1 MNSLAE
7 AGMTLRASP
16 PSSLPTAIRV
26 PPLPFREMACSS
38 PPPNR
43 PPAGHPS
50 LPPARPRHGRH
61 SGEKDIALG
70 GGKNPCVPHINE
82 PGPSA
87 LKPIWKP
94 NSTSTPS
101 TAPASDIGRA
111 PRAPS
116 SAGWKIRRIRP
127 RRCRRIETSTSAKPS
142 PTAAC
147 PSVRTRASDR
157 ANVMRTLAHGPMA
170 LFRALG
176 DFVAVHIEPERRH
189 GAGAAIQIRPEPRIA
204 VPHARNQL
212 GIGSMLKRT
221 LPRRRKDS
229 GRRDAHPPVGAQA
242 ASPMRIAYPS
252 SRNRLMIKAAVR
264 NSVQPA
270 SGWAWKSRRHAAS
283 LGTQRKRAMQKRQR
297 GNRHRRY
304 LTGTSRPPN
313 GYNKKW

>member
-26 PPLPFREMACSS
+26 PPLPFREMACRFTTAEQAASRASFPSS
-38 PPPNR
+38 GAA
-43 PPAGHPS
+43 PAWAGTPEKRTS
-50 LPPARPRHGRH
+50 RLVVAR
-61 SGEKDIALG
+61 
-70 GGKNPCVPHINE
+70 NPCVPHINE

-147 PSVRTRASDR
+147 PSCPHAC
-157 ANVMRTLAHGPMA
+157 
-170 LFRALG
+170 
-176 DFVAVHIEPERRH
+176 
-189 GAGAAIQIRPEPRIA
+189 IRPG
-204 VPHARNQL
+204 Q
-212 GIGSMLKRT
+212 
-221 LPRRRKDS
+221 
-229 GRRDAHPPVGAQA
+229 RDANPSRTGLWLSSAHSATSLQSISNRNAVTGPGPQSRSAQNPV
-242 ASPMRIAYPS
+242 
-252 SRNRLMIKAAVR
+252 
-264 NSVQPA
+264 
-270 SGWAWKSRRHAAS
+270 
-283 LGTQRKRAMQKRQR
+283 
-297 GNRHRRY
+297 
-304 LTGTSRPPN
+304 
-313 GYNKKW
+313 

>member
-1 MNSLAE
+1 M
-7 AGMTLRASP
+7 
-16 PSSLPTAIRV
+16 
-26 PPLPFREMACSS
+26 
-38 PPPNR
+38 
-43 PPAGHPS
+43 
-50 LPPARPRHGRH
+50 
-61 SGEKDIALG
+61 
-70 GGKNPCVPHINE
+70 PHINE

-147 PSVRTRASDR
+147 PSCPHACIRPGQRDANPSRTGLWLSSAHSATSLQSISNRNAVTGPGPQSD
-157 ANVMRTLAHGPMA
+157 P
-170 LFRALG
+170 
-176 DFVAVHIEPERRH
+176 
-189 GAGAAIQIRPEPRIA
+189 PEPRIA

-229 GRRDAHPPVGAQA
+229 GRRDAHPPVGGASGFAHADRVPKLAQ
-242 ASPMRIAYPS
+242 SPDDQGPPCGIQS
-252 SRNRLMIKAAVR
+252 SRLPDGHGNRAATP
-264 NSVQPA
+264 PA
-270 SGWAWKSRRHAAS
+270 LGAQRQARHAKKAK
-283 LGTQRKRAMQKRQR
+283 RKP
-297 GNRHRRY
+297 
-304 LTGTSRPPN
+304 T
-313 GYNKKW
+313 